1 MYGIECRPKSNLTTI
16 APHSASREPTL
27 EEVQGMRA
35 KAVQNDLSEEIFTL
49 EVILQHLAKQ
59 DCLECDGGEVLRAEL
74 AKGGLN
80 RLHRIQ
86 DLQKELL
93 EL

>member
-1 MYGIECRPKSNLTTI
+1 M
-16 APHSASREPTL
+16 
-27 EEVQGMRA
+27 
-35 KAVQNDLSEEIFTL
+35 